1 MDEKKVR
8 EVARLARLELSD
20 EEVECFA
27 ADLESILEAFKKL
40 DNIDTDG
47 LEPSFH
53 PVKIEDVFREDT
65 PEKSLSQEEALSNSP
80 NTEDGFFKGPRIV

>member
-20 EEVECFA
+20 EEVERFA
-27 ADLESILEAFKKL
+27 ADLESILEAFKEL
-40 DNIDTDG
+40 DNVDTDG

-65 PEKSLSQEEALSNSP
+65 PEKPLSQEEALSNSP